1 VTRQGVNTVPML
13 ITLDLDRG
21 SATLHLQV
29 YRALRSA
36 ILQGRLAAGTRLP
49 GSRVLAEDLRVSRM
63 TILTAYDQLKAE
75 GFVEAHGGGG
85 TRVSTSMRAWQ
96 TATEHAPDRPITS
109 SSTSAARLSS
119 LGAKMLAAFGE
130 SSPQHLLRR
139 SVPFAL
145 GVPALDAFPVETWAR
160 LTTRRWRTTPRA
172 MLSPDDGPGF
182 APLRDAIAE
191 YVVNARAVRCTRDRI
206 VITAG
211 AQQAIDLIARL
222 LLNPG
227 DEVWVEEYGYRPAR
241 AAFAGVG
248 AIPVQI
254 SMDDEGLDVEQG
266 QHRAPGA
273 RLAFVTP
280 ACGAPFGVRMSLR
293 RRLAL
298 LDWAHQTG
306 AWIVE
311 DDYNGELS
319 YEGRPLAALQG
330 MEHPGAERVIY
341 LRTFT
346 KTLFPALRL
355 GYAVLPLEFVEPFV
369 RARVIADRHSPIA
382 EQAVLADFM
391 TEGHFA
397 RHVRNMRELYAS
409 RQRVFL
415 RLAAAEVGELLQFS
429 SAPAGL
435 RLVGRLQPGM
445 SDQHIAMEAAGRGI
459 IVDTLSAHAAGSP
472 AAQGLVFGYVPF
484 GPDETRRALAEL
496 AEVIRSV
503 RNA

>member
-1 VTRQGVNTVPML
+1 
-13 ITLDLDRG
+13 
-21 SATLHLQV
+21 
-29 YRALRSA
+29 
-36 ILQGRLAAGTRLP
+36 
-49 GSRVLAEDLRVSRM
+49 
-63 TILTAYDQLKAE
+63 
-75 GFVEAHGGGG
+75 
-85 TRVSTSMRAWQ
+85 
-96 TATEHAPDRPITS
+96 
-109 SSTSAARLSS
+109 
-119 LGAKMLAAFGE
+119 
-130 SSPQHLLRR
+130 
-139 SVPFAL
+139 
-145 GVPALDAFPVETWAR
+145 
-160 LTTRRWRTTPRA
+160 

-182 APLRDAIAE
+182 APLREAIAQ
-191 YVVNARAVRCTRDRI
+191 YVVNARAVRCTSDQI

-227 DEVWVEEYGYRPAR
+227 DQVWVEEYGYRPAR

-248 AIPVQI
+248 ATPIQI
-254 SMDDEGLDVEQG
+254 SVDDEGLDVELG
-266 QHRAPGA
+266 QRLAPGA

-319 YEGRPLAALQG
+319 YEGKPLAALQG
-330 MEHPGAERVIY
+330 LEHPGAKRVIY

-397 RHVRNMRELYAS
+397 RHIRNMRKLYAR
-409 RQRVFL
+409 RQHEFL
-415 RLAAAEVGELLQFS
+415 QLASAELAELLQFS
-429 SAPAGL
+429 PAPAGL
-435 RLVGRLQPGM
+435 RLVGRLQSGI
-445 SDQHIAMEAAGRGI
+445 SDQHVAMEAARSGI
-459 IVDTLSAHAAGSP
+459 IVDPLSGHTVSSSAT
-472 AAQGLVFGYVPF
+472 QGLVFGYVPF
-484 GPDETRRALAEL
+484 GIDETRRAFAKL
-496 AEVIRSV
+496 AEVIRAIASAQV
-503 RNA
+503 DLHPMPLRVC